1 MNYDENKND
10 LLQWIDCNIYGLNY
24 CLEKVKLISLIS
36 EVLERLPSED
46 REIIMAIFGIPN

>member
-1 MNYDENKND
+1 MDCDESKND
-10 LLQWIDCNIYGLNY
+10 LFEWIDCNIFGLNY

-46 REIIMAIFGIPN
+46 

>member
-1 MNYDENKND
+1 MDCDENKND
-10 LLQWIDCNIYGLNY
+10 LLQWVDCNIYGLHY

-46 REIIMAIFGIPN
+46 REILQSTH